1 MRSSYMEKVVFMY
14 DFDKTLCDRDMQ
26 EYEFIPN
33 MKLSANEFWTATS
46 NEARNPGNNIEKIL
60 AYMYTMM
67 KYAKRNGIKLTR
79 DYLNSCGSKVKLF
92 EGVKDFF
99 VRINQMANSLGFE
112 AEHYIISSG
121 LKEIIKGTE
130 IAAYFKEVYA
140 CEFHY
145 DMEGI
150 ADFPAYVVNYTMKTQ
165 FLFRISKGAFDLN
178 DEEKLN
184 AKIKDEDRYVRFQNM
199 IYFGD
204 GLTDVPCMK
213 LVRENGGTAIAIYQE
228 NNDKIARKLFDE
240 NRVDF
245 IAPADYREN
254 SYLDLVIRKVFA
266 KMVALKNLNDLRDE
280 EKVRGNR

>member
-1 MRSSYMEKVVFMY
+1 MEKVVFMY

-33 MKLSANEFWTATS
+33 MKLSANEFWTETS
-46 NEARNPGNNIEKIL
+46 KESLNPGNNIEKIL

-67 KYAKRNGIKLTR
+67 KYSKRNNINLTR
-79 DYLNSCGSKVKLF
+79 EYLNSCGDKVKLF

-99 VRINQMANSLGFE
+99 VRINQMANSFGFE

-121 LKEIIKGTE
+121 LKEIIIGTP
-130 IAAYFKEVYA
+130 IAKYFKGIYA

-145 DMEGI
+145 DKDGI
-150 ADFPAYVVNYTMKTQ
+150 ADFPSYVVNYTMKTQ

-178 DEEKLN
+178 DEVKLN
-184 AKIKDEDRYVRFQNM
+184 DKIKKEDRYVKFENM

-213 LVRENGGTAIAIYQE
+213 LVRENGGCAIAIYQKE
-228 NNDKIARKLFDE
+228 KDSIAKKLLKDD
-240 NRVDF
+240 RVDF
-245 IAPADYREN
+245 IAEANYSEN
-254 SYLDLVIRKVFA
+254 SILDTIIRRVFA
-266 KMVALKNLNDLRDE
+266 RMVALKNFNDLKNAQLKE
-280 EKVRGNR
+280 VE

>member
-1 MRSSYMEKVVFMY
+1 MY

-33 MKLSANEFWTATS
+33 MKLSANEFWTATA
-46 NEARNPGNNIEKIL
+46 EEIKNPGNNIEKIL

-67 KYAKRNGIKLTR
+67 KYAKKNGIDLTR
-79 DYLNSCGSKVKLF
+79 DYLNSCGDKVNLF
-92 EGVKDFF
+92 KGVEDWFI
-99 VRINQMANSLGFE
+99 RINQYANSLGFE

-121 LKEIIKGTE
+121 LKEIIKGTK
-130 IAAYFKEVYA
+130 IAKYFKEIYA

-145 DMEGI
+145 DKNGI

-165 FLFRISKGAFDLN
+165 FLFRISKGAFDMN

-184 AKIKDEDRYVRFQNM
+184 ARIAEEDRYVKFTNM

-213 LVRENGGTAIAIYQE
+213 LVRENGGTAIALYQKG
-228 NNDKIARKLFDE
+228 NDKIARKLFKE

-245 IAPADYREN
+245 IAEANYTED

-266 KMVALKNLNDLRDE
+266 KLVALKNLSDL
-280 EKVRGNR
+280 KKNQ

>member
-1 MRSSYMEKVVFMY
+1 MEKVVFMY

-130 IAAYFKEVYA
+130 IAKYFKEVYA

>member
-130 IAAYFKEVYA
+130 IAKYFKEVYA

>member
-130 IAAYFKEVYA
+130 IAKYFKEVYA

-145 DMEGI
+145 DMDGI

>member
-1 MRSSYMEKVVFMY
+1 MEKVVFMY

-33 MKLSANEFWTATS
+33 MNLSANDFWTETTKES
-46 NEARNPGNNIEKIL
+46 KNPGNNIEKIL

-67 KYAKRNGIKLTR
+67 KYARRNNILLTR
-79 DYLNSCGSKVKLF
+79 DYLKDCGQKVKLF
-92 EGVKDFF
+92 KGVESFF
-99 VRINQMANSLGFE
+99 VRINQIANSLGFE

-121 LKEIIKGTE
+121 LKEIIGGTK
-130 IAAYFKEVYA
+130 IAKYFKEVYA

-145 DMEGI
+145 DKDGI

-165 FLFRISKGAFDLN
+165 FLFRISKGAFDLT

-184 AKIKDEDRYVRFQNM
+184 AKIKDEDRYVKFENM

-213 LVRENGGTAIAIYQE
+213 LVRENGGTAIAIYQ
-228 NNDKIARKLFDE
+228 NDNDKVARKLFNE
-240 NRVDF
+240 KRVDF
-245 IAPADYREN
+245 ISPADYSEN

-266 KMVALKNLNDLRDE
+266 KMVALKNISDLKNKIKE
-280 EKVRGNR
+280 NN

>member
-46 NEARNPGNNIEKIL
+46 NEAKNPGNNIEKIL

-130 IAAYFKEVYA
+130 IAKYFKEVYA

-145 DMEGI
+145 DMDGI

>member
-1 MRSSYMEKVVFMY
+1 MEKVVFMY

-33 MKLSANEFWTATS
+33 MQLSANEFWTATS
-46 NEARNPGNNIEKIL
+46 NEAKNPGNNIEKIL

-67 KYAKRNGIKLTR
+67 KYAKRNNIALTR
-79 DYLNSCGSKVKLF
+79 EYLNTCGSKVKLF
-92 EGVKDFF
+92 QGVKDFF

-121 LKEIIKGTE
+121 LKEIVKGTE
-130 IAAYFKEVYA
+130 IAKYFKEVYA

-145 DMEGI
+145 DKDGI

-184 AKIKDEDRYVRFQNM
+184 AKIKDEDRYVRFENM

-228 NNDKIARKLFDE
+228 NNDRIARKLFEE

>member
-1 MRSSYMEKVVFMY
+1 MEKVVFMY

-33 MKLSANEFWTATS
+33 MNLSANDFWTETTKES
-46 NEARNPGNNIEKIL
+46 KNPGNNIEKIL

-67 KYAKRNGIKLTR
+67 KYARRNNILLTR
-79 DYLNSCGSKVKLF
+79 DYLKDCGQKVKLF
-92 EGVKDFF
+92 KGVESFF
-99 VRINQMANSLGFE
+99 VRINQIANSLGFE

-121 LKEIIKGTE
+121 LKEIIGGTK
-130 IAAYFKEVYA
+130 IAKYFKEVYA

-145 DMEGI
+145 DKDGI

-165 FLFRISKGAFDLN
+165 FLFRISKGAFDLT

-184 AKIKDEDRYVRFQNM
+184 AKIKDEDRYVKFENM

-213 LVRENGGTAIAIYQE
+213 LVRENGGTAIAIYQ
-228 NNDKIARKLFDE
+228 NDNDKVARKLFNE

-245 IAPADYREN
+245 IAPADYSEN

-266 KMVALKNLNDLRDE
+266 KMVALKNISDLKNKIKE
-280 EKVRGNR
+280 NN

>member
-1 MRSSYMEKVVFMY
+1 MEKVVFMY

-46 NEARNPGNNIEKIL
+46 NEAKNPGNNIEKIL

-130 IAAYFKEVYA
+130 IAKYFKEVYA

-145 DMEGI
+145 DMDGI